1 MNGRLEFAAR
11 SSHPGRHGV
20 LLVQGL
26 SDRLRPLVHILGP
39 RDVTVRLW
47 RRSGFAHTRTDAA
60 IEFVP
65 RTYLVTLESG
75 PASAG
80 N

>member
-26 SDRLRPLVHILGP
+26 SDRLRPLSISSDHAMSRFVCGGDQALPIRELTP
-39 RDVTVRLW
+39 RSSSCPEPTW
-47 RRSGFAHTRTDAA
+47 
-60 IEFVP
+60 
-65 RTYLVTLESG
+65 
-75 PASAG
+75 
-80 N
+80 